1 MTTATF
7 NRLPIKAASP
17 RAIADA
23 KSLRSPTTGPLGR
36 LEIRNR
42 RSGQLLRAFYT
53 NTLAGVNLSGVNLI
67 EADLVGANL
76 RCADLEGASLQSAD
90 LRGANLS
97 GVNLAGADL
106 SRADLDGAQLRG
118 ATYSTDT
125 CWPAGFNPV
134 ARGAVHVETPRR
146 PWWRVW
152 N

>member
-1 MTTATF
+1 MTTATLH
-7 NRLPIKAASP
+7 RSPIMAASP
-17 RAIADA
+17 RAIAQA
-23 KSLRSPTTGPLGR
+23 KSLRSPTAGPLGR

-42 RSGQLLRAFYT
+42 RSGQLLRALYS
-53 NTLAGVNLSGVNLI
+53 NTLAGVNLAGVNLI
-67 EADLVGANL
+67 EADLAGANL

-106 SRADLDGAQLRG
+106 SRANLEGAQLRG
-118 ATYSTDT
+118 ATYNTDT
-125 CWPAGFNPV
+125 CWPAGFDAA
-134 ARGAVHVETPRR
+134 ARGALQLETPRR